1 MDVAADHV
9 LDGGIFMETIKESK
23 SDHVPSAIL
32 ELIGKLYDAAL
43 NPSLWPNALGALA
56 KYYDASHAVL
66 MDENFKV
73 MTSQVFLGSK
83 SIAAEFRHY
92 NKSVIFTSPLR
103 VPAVMTKMVGEIFC
117 PTDLLSPAE
126 YVATRYYQTYIQPNG
141 WGDAILAILNKTDE
155 KLDLF
160 CITRMDTKPMYNADE
175 RAELQML
182 MPHIQRAFQINRA
195 LEKKNSEISDLR
207 AAVDEV
213 STAIFF
219 LDSNAHVAHMNAAA
233 RKLLIRNDILS
244 IELDQLK
251 TINAKSQKLF
261 ENALDLN
268 AADHAQE
275 FLFPSTTGDD
285 YIFRV
290 LPLSKEHTRA
300 SVDGRA
306 SAMLFV
312 KRAEIVPSSSIEL
325 IAERYHLTPRE
336 MNVLVAIVEAGGVP
350 DASAILGLKSGTVR
364 THLKS
369 VFAKTGLKSQ
379 MELAKLV
386 AGYA

>member
-1 MDVAADHV
+1 MMVS
-9 LDGGIFMETIKESK
+9 MEQKKDDQVST
-23 SDHVPSAIL
+23 AIL
-32 ELIGKLYDAAL
+32 DLIGKLYDAAL
-43 NPSLWPNALGALA
+43 DPSLWQSTLEAFARH
-56 KYYDASHAVL
+56 YDASHAVL
-66 MDENFKV
+66 MDENFRV
-73 MTSQVFLGSK
+73 MTSEVFLGSK
-83 SIAAEFRHY
+83 SLAVTHNHY
-92 NKSVIFTSPLR
+92 NQSVIFTSPLR
-103 VPAVMTKMVGEIFC
+103 VPVLMTKKVGEIFC

-155 KLDLF
+155 KVDLF
-160 CITRMDTKPMYNADE
+160 CITRMDTKPMYNAVE

-213 STAIFF
+213 ATAIFF

-251 TINAKSQKLF
+251 TTNIKSQKLF
-261 ENALDLN
+261 EKALDLD

-325 IAERYHLTPRE
+325 IARRYHLTPRE
-336 MNVLVAIVEAGGVP
+336 MNVLVAIIEAGGVP
-350 DASAILGLKSGTVR
+350 DASAILGLKPGTVR

-386 AGYA
+386 AGYT